1 MKSLLTAALLAMTM
15 ATPVVAN
22 SEHCA
27 VLGKHGQNI
36 MSFRQEERPLSEL
49 MKNYE
54 DLYEQGTL
62 TKEGLEYFKFLILHA
77 YDNYEAQVAETER
90 QNTTDGF
97 RNRLE
102 IGCFRA
108 QSRKK

>member
-1 MKSLLTAALLAMTM
+1 MKSFLTASLLAMTIT
-15 ATPVVAN
+15 TPVVAN

-49 MKNYE
+49 MKSYE
-54 DLYEQGTL
+54 DLYEEGIL
-62 TKEGLEYFKFLILHA
+62 TKGGLEYFQSLILHA
-77 YDNYEAQVAETER
+77 YDSYEAQVTETER
-90 QNTTDGF
+90 QNTTDEF